1 MAPKLSVII
10 PTHNRRAVLARC
22 IAALAAQGQD
32 PSTFEV
38 VIADDGSEDGT
49 AEMLAELRTP
59 FALRALNL
67 GKVGSMAARNAA
79 IEASEGEITLVMD
92 DDVIA
97 GRGLIEAHLAAHR
110 EQGMVVAIGRLDQ
123 AAPRRRDWYA
133 RAFAEGWNSHF
144 DRLAEKEADWTD
156 CYSGNMSA
164 LARIAACGRRLRPE
178 GDRRRRRAQLPPG
191 RGGLRRSL
199 PPRRARGPRGPEVAP
214 ASDRR
219 LPQAGGRPGKNR

>member
-59 FALRALNL
+59 FALRALTL

-97 GRGLIEAHLAAHR
+97 APGVSSRPIIAAHAG
-110 EQGMVVAIGRLDQ
+110 EQGMIVAIGRHGPGEL
-123 AAPRRRDWYA
+123 PRRRDWYSA
-133 RAFAEGWNSHF
+133 RLRRRAGTRHF
-144 DRLAEKEADWTD
+144 DHLAEKEADWTD
-156 CYSGNMSA
+156 CYAGNMSA
-164 LARIAACGRRLRPE
+164 PRASLLAVGGFAHA
-178 GDRRRRRAQLPPG
+178 GDRRRHRARLPPPVEQAAS
-191 RGGLRRSL
+191 RRTC
-199 PPRRARGPRGPEVAP
+199 PTQTAVHE
-214 ASDRR
+214 D
-219 LPQAGGRPGKNR
+219 QK